1 VPLAMGISLIRP
13 TAVSLLLAALCGCAS
28 QSELASIRLD
38 RDNPKFKTR
47 GCQDTL
53 AAAETHKELKNTRM
67 VASPILLFF
76 SGGLLLPVVAANAGF
91 DTADQVDAAK
101 IAENCGGKP
110 KTNDQIASDVAV
122 GAAVGVAT
130 STLTVKS
137 LTAK

>member
-1 VPLAMGISLIRP
+1 VPLAMGISSIRLI
-13 TAVSLLLAALCGCAS
+13 AAALLLTGLCSCAS
-28 QSELASIRLD
+28 QSELTAIRLD

-53 AAAETHKELKNTRM
+53 AAAEAHKELKTTRM

-91 DTADQVDAAK
+91 DTVDQVDAAK
-101 IAENCGGKP
+101 LAENCGGKP
-110 KTNDQIASDVAV
+110 KTNSAIASDVAV

-130 STLTVKS
+130 STLTVNG